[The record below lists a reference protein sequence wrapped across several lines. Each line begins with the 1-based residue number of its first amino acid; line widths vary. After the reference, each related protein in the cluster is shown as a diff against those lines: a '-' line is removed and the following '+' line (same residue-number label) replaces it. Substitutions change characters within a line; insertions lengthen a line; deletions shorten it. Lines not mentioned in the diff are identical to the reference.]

1 MKSESMT
8 AFMQEKVM
16 PAVTKFTNFHFVRCM
31 QQGIVACTNATM
43 IGSIFMLLLIPPFPA
58 TMSGGIVD
66 AWRNFSAANAGIL
79 NLGYTLG
86 INFAGFYIL
95 LGMVS
100 AVCKEEKVPAV
111 NNMVMAVLAFLF
123 LHCDI
128 VDGNLT
134 IGLLG
139 AQGMMAAIIVGYFV
153 PLLNIWFKKHGL
165 RIKMPD
171 SVPPFVSEQLEDM
184 ISSFA
189 VMAVV
194 VVVKLIFGAFG
205 MTLASFINKLFG
217 PIFSG
222 ADTLFAVLVYCIVVR
237 LLWFFGIHGNAVANA
252 VVMPILTM
260 ASVANTEAVVAGGKP
275 SIIFNGNFQQ
285 WTTQGILFIVIAIL
299 LVAKSDQLKA
309 LSRVAIVPAL
319 VNIGEPLT
327 FGLPLVLNFDILVP
341 YLIVFALCG
350 FTPYMACKLGLMN
363 IPYVGVPFTLPAII
377 KVFFMSMDWRA
388 VVVYLVN
395 AVVCVLIMIPFI
407 KKYDAKLCAQEAA
420 SKEENN

>member
-1 MKSESMT
+1 MNTNAITE
-8 AFMQEKVM
+8 FMQEKVM
-16 PAVTKFTNFHFVRCM
+16 PAVQKFTNLHFVRCM
-31 QQGIVACTNATM
+31 QTGIVACTNATM

-58 TMSGGIVD
+58 EMTGGIVD
-66 AWRNFSAANAGIL
+66 AWRAFSAANAGVL

-100 AVCKEEKVPAV
+100 AVCHEEKVPVV
-111 NNMVMAVLAFLF
+111 NNMVLAIFAYCF
-123 LHCDI
+123 LHCNI

-134 IGLLG
+134 IGLFG
-139 AQGMMAAIIVGYFV
+139 AQGMMAALIVGYFV
-153 PLLNIWFKKHGL
+153 PLLNIFFKNHGL
-165 RIKMPD
+165 KVKMPD
-171 SVPPFVSEQLEDM
+171 AVPPFVSEQLEDM

-189 VMAVV
+189 VFAVV
-194 VVVKLIFGAFG
+194 VLVKLLFGAFDT
-205 MTLASFINKLFG
+205 TLAQFINKLFG

-222 ADTLFAVLVYCIVVR
+222 ADSLAAVLIYCVVVR
-237 LLWFFGIHGNAVANA
+237 ILWFFGIHGNAVANA
-252 VVMPILTM
+252 VVTPILSM
-260 ASVANTEAVVAGGKP
+260 ASVANLEAIQAGGKA

-285 WTTQGILFIVIAIL
+285 WTTQGILFIVISMLI
-299 LVAKSDQLKA
+299 VAKSQQLKA
-309 LSRVAIVPAL
+309 LSKIALVPAL

-363 IPYVGVPFTLPAII
+363 IPYVGVPFTLPAIL

-395 AVVCVLIMIPFI
+395 AVVCVLIMIPFM
-407 KKYDAKLCAQEAA
+407 KKYDAKLCALEAE
-420 SKEENN
+420 SENN

>member
-1 MKSESMT
+1 MT

-58 TMSGGIVD
+58 SWTGGFFD
-66 AWRNFSAANAGIL
+66 AWRAFSAANAGIL

-86 INFAGFYIL
+86 INFAGFYIV
-95 LGMVS
+95 LGMVA
-100 AVCKEEKVPAV
+100 AVCQEEKVPVV
-111 NNMVMAVLAFLF
+111 NNMVLAVLAYCF

-134 IGLLG
+134 IGLMG
-139 AQGMMAAIIVGYFV
+139 AQGMMAAIIVGYFI

-165 RIKMPD
+165 KITMPD
-171 SVPPFVSEQLEDM
+171 SVPPFVSVQLEDM
-184 ISSFA
+184 LSSFA
-189 VMAVV
+189 VAAVV
-194 VVVKLIFGAFG
+194 VVVKVIFAAFG

-222 ADTLFAVLVYCIVVR
+222 SDTLFAVLLYCILVR
-237 LLWFFGIHGNAVANA
+237 ILWFFGIHGNSVAGA
-252 VVMPILTM
+252 VVNPILTM
-260 ASVANTEAVVAGGKP
+260 ATVSNLEAVTAGGKP
-275 SIIFNGNFQQ
+275 SIIFNGCFQQ
-285 WTTQGILFIVIAIL
+285 WTTQGILFIVISMLI
-299 LVAKSDQLKA
+299 VAKSEQLKA
-309 LSRVAIVPAL
+309 LSKIAIVPAL

-363 IPYVGVPFTLPAII
+363 IPYVNVPFTVPAIL

-388 VVVYLVN
+388 VIVYLVN
-395 AVVCVLIMIPFI
+395 AVVCVLIMLPFM
-407 KKYDAKLCAQEAA
+407 KKYDEKLCAQEAA
-420 SKEENN
+420 AKEAE

>member
-1 MKSESMT
+1 MKSESF
-8 AFMQEKVM
+8 AQFMQEKVM
-16 PAVTKFTNFHFVRCM
+16 PAVTKFTNFHFVKCM
-31 QQGIVACTNATM
+31 QEGIVACTNATM

-58 TMSGGIVD
+58 EWTGGFFD
-66 AWRNFSAANAGIL
+66 AWRAFSAANAGIL

-95 LGMVS
+95 LGMVA
-100 AVCKEEKVPAV
+100 AVCKEEKVPVV
-111 NNMVMAVLAFLF
+111 NNMVLAVLAYCF
-123 LHCDI
+123 LHCSI

-134 IGLLG
+134 IGLFG

-165 RIKMPD
+165 KIKMPD

-184 ISSFA
+184 LSSFA
-189 VMAVV
+189 VAAVV
-194 VVVKLIFGAFG
+194 VIVKLIFGAFDT
-205 MTLASFINKLFG
+205 TLAQFINKLFA

-222 ADTLFAVLVYCIVVR
+222 ADTLAAVLIYCIVVR
-237 LLWFFGIHGNAVANA
+237 VLWFFGIHGNAVGNA
-252 VVMPILTM
+252 VVNPIITM
-260 ASVANTEAVVAGGKP
+260 ATVSNLEAVTAGGKP
-275 SIIFNGNFQQ
+275 SIIFNSCFQQ
-285 WTTQGILFIVIAIL
+285 WTTQGILFIVISIL
-299 LVAKSDQLKA
+299 LVAKSEQLKA
-309 LSRVAIVPAL
+309 LSKVALVPAL

-363 IPYVGVPFTLPAII
+363 IPYVNIPFTVPAIL

-395 AVVCVLIMIPFI
+395 GALCVAIMIPFM
-407 KKYDAKLCAQEAA
+407 KKYDAKLCAQEAEA
-420 SKEENN
+420 REAE

>member
-1 MKSESMT
+1 
-8 AFMQEKVM
+8 MQEKVM
-16 PAVTKFTNFHFVRCM
+16 PAVTKFTNFHFVKCM
-31 QQGIVACTNATM
+31 QEGIVACTNATM

-58 TMSGGIVD
+58 EWTGGFFD
-66 AWRNFSAANAGIL
+66 AWRAFSAANAGIL

-95 LGMVS
+95 LGMVA
-100 AVCKEEKVPAV
+100 AVCKEEKVPVV
-111 NNMVMAVLAFLF
+111 NNMVLAVLAYCF
-123 LHCDI
+123 LHCSI

-134 IGLLG
+134 IGLFG

-165 RIKMPD
+165 KIKMPD

-184 ISSFA
+184 LSSFA
-189 VMAVV
+189 VAAVV
-194 VVVKLIFGAFG
+194 VIVKLIFGAFDT
-205 MTLASFINKLFG
+205 TLAQFINKLFA

-222 ADTLFAVLVYCIVVR
+222 ADTLAAVLIYCIVVR
-237 LLWFFGIHGNAVANA
+237 VLWFFGIHGNAVGNA
-252 VVMPILTM
+252 VVNPIITM
-260 ASVANTEAVVAGGKP
+260 ATVSNLEAVTAGGKP
-275 SIIFNGNFQQ
+275 SIIFNSCFQQ
-285 WTTQGILFIVIAIL
+285 WTTQGILFIVISIL
-299 LVAKSDQLKA
+299 LVAKSEQLKA
-309 LSRVAIVPAL
+309 LSKVALVPAL

-363 IPYVGVPFTLPAII
+363 IPYVNIPFTVPAIL

-395 AVVCVLIMIPFI
+395 GALCVAIMIPFM
-407 KKYDAKLCAQEAA
+407 KKYDAKLCAQEAEA
-420 SKEENN
+420 REAE